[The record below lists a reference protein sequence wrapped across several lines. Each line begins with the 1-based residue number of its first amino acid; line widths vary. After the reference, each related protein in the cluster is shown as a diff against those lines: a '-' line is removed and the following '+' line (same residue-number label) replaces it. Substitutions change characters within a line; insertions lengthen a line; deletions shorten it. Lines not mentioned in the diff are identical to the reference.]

1 MGKVYHRRKR
11 PSTLN
16 KNLQMSRSEVWRALK
31 NAPKRGKPPINQNL
45 HSIAS
50 NIEYHIS
57 LHLSLEQF
65 LIGILVQKLIGLL
78 SLRSAPSPFP
88 QFPKGF
94 LKDKGTAVG
103 EAACSLIADSITDK
117 CLSNVTEDRFFHKI
131 IHLYYNLIWLA
142 IQG

>member
-16 KNLQMSRSEVWRALK
+16 KNLQMSRPKVWRTLK
-31 NAPKRGKPPINQNL
+31 NAPKRGKPPINQN
-45 HSIAS
+45 
-50 NIEYHIS
+50 
-57 LHLSLEQF
+57 
-65 LIGILVQKLIGLL
+65 
-78 SLRSAPSPFP
+78 P
-88 QFPKGF
+88 QFSEGF

>member
-45 HSIAS
+45 HSITS

-65 LIGILVQKLIGLL
+65 NMVMSVERAVRNSSFFKLG
-78 SLRSAPSPFP
+78 
-88 QFPKGF
+88 
-94 LKDKGTAVG
+94 
-103 EAACSLIADSITDK
+103 
-117 CLSNVTEDRFFHKI
+117 
-131 IHLYYNLIWLA
+131 
-142 IQG
+142 

>member
-1 MGKVYHRRKR
+1 MGKVYHQRKR

-16 KNLQMSRSEVWRALK
+16 KNLQMSRPKVWRTLR

-65 LIGILVQKLIGLL
+65 LIGILVQKLIEFL
-78 SLRSAPSPFP
+78 SPPDPPTSPFP
-88 QFPKGF
+88 QFSEGF
-94 LKDKGTAVG
+94 LKDKGTVVG
-103 EAACSLIADSITDK
+103 KSVCPLIADSITGK
-117 CLSNVTEDRFFHKI
+117 CLRNVTADSFFTKLSISI
-131 IHLYYNLIWLA
+131 II
-142 IQG
+142 